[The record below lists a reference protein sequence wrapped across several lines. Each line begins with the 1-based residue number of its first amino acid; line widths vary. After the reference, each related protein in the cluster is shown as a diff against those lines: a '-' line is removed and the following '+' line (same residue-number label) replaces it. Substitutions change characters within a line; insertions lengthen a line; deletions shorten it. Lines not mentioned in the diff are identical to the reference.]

1 MNSIIQFNEIY
12 NGNAVDQTS
21 SSGVNHIDIQALKS
35 KRKLNAGLIAP
46 AQEKVVD
53 ELADEHKAEPIKSL
67 DEIMMISEYFISK
80 ERYRDNM
87 LFIVG
92 INFGLRVSD
101 LRLLRFCSIINDD
114 LTFKD
119 KFPVLEKKTKNTR
132 KVKKNRWITINDAV
146 IDAVTLYL
154 EHTDGVSLSDYMFKS
169 ESNHGSNINTP
180 IHRNSIDRILKEAV
194 DALGIQTKVST
205 HTLRK
210 TFGFHQMMMCNNDPR
225 KLLVLSKMFGHSST
239 AVTLE
244 YIGIT
249 GDEIADAYRN
259 LNLGSKGK
267 SYLDS
272 GIMETEQLV
281 G

>member
-1 MNSIIQFNEIY
+1 MSNIIQFNEATAS
-12 NGNAVDQTS
+12 NTAGAK
-21 SSGVNHIDIQALKS
+21 IDIDQLKT
-35 KRKLNAGLIAP
+35 KRKLSAGLIAP
-46 AQEKVVD
+46 AQEVVTD
-53 ELADEHKAEPIKSL
+53 DLAAEHKAEPIKSL
-67 DEIMMISEYFISK
+67 DDIMKISEYFISK
-80 ERYRDNM
+80 GRYRDNM

-101 LRLLRFCSIINDD
+101 LRLLRFCNIINDD

-146 IDAVTLYL
+146 IDAVTLCL
-154 EHTDGVSLSDYMFKS
+154 ENTDGVSLSDYMFKS
-169 ESNHGSNINTP
+169 ESNHGSNINQP
-180 IHRNSIDRILKEAV
+180 IHRNNIDMILKGAAK
-194 DALGIQTKVST
+194 DLGLDVKVST

-249 GDEIADAYRN
+249 SEEIADAYRN
-259 LNLGSKGK
+259 LNLGYKGK

-272 GIMETEQLV
+272 GIMEVDQLV

>member
-12 NGNAVDQTS
+12 KGNAVDQTS
-21 SSGVNHIDIQALKS
+21 SSGVNHIDIQTLKS

-67 DEIMMISEYFISK
+67 DEIMMISEYLISK

-146 IDAVTLYL
+146 IDAVTIYL

>member
-12 NGNAVDQTS
+12 KGNAVDQTS
-21 SSGVNHIDIQALKS
+21 SSGVNHIDIQTLKS

-67 DEIMMISEYFISK
+67 DEIMMISEYLISK

>member
-1 MNSIIQFNEIY
+1 MNNIIQFNTATGSKID
-12 NGNAVDQTS
+12 VDQ
-21 SSGVNHIDIQALKS
+21 LKT
-35 KRKLNAGLIAP
+35 KRKLSAGLIAP
-46 AQEKVVD
+46 AQEVVTD
-53 ELADEHKAEPIKSL
+53 DLAAEHKAEPIKSL
-67 DEIMMISEYFISK
+67 DDIMKISEYFISK
-80 ERYRDNM
+80 GRYRDNM

-101 LRLLRFCSIINDD
+101 LRLLRFCNIINDD

-154 EHTDGVSLSDYMFKS
+154 ENTDGVSLSDYMFKS
-169 ESNHGSNINTP
+169 ESNHGSNINQP
-180 IHRNSIDRILKEAV
+180 IHRNNIDNILKSAAK
-194 DALGIQTKVST
+194 DLGLDVKIST

-249 GDEIADAYRN
+249 GEEIADAYRN
-259 LNLGSKGK
+259 LNLGYKGK

-272 GIMETEQLV
+272 GIMEVDQLV

>member
-1 MNSIIQFNEIY
+1 MNTIIQFNEVYKEKTDTI
-12 NGNAVDQTS
+12 NVAT
-21 SSGVNHIDIQALKS
+21 LKT
-35 KRKLNAGLIAP
+35 KRKLNAGMIAP
-46 AQEKVVD
+46 AQENVTD
-53 ELADEHKAEPIKSL
+53 DLAADHKAEPIKSL
-67 DEIMMISEYFISK
+67 DDIMRISEYFISK
-80 ERYRDNM
+80 GRYRDNM

-101 LRLLRFCSIINDD
+101 LRLLRFCNIINDD
-114 LTFKD
+114 LTIKD

-146 IDAVTLYL
+146 IDAITLFL
-154 EHTDGVSLSDYMFKS
+154 ENTEGVSLSDYMFKS
-169 ESNHGSNINTP
+169 ESNNGNSINQP

-194 DALGIQTKVST
+194 DELGIQTKVST

-272 GIMETEQLV
+272 GIMETEQLI

>member
-1 MNSIIQFNEIY
+1 MGTVVQLADYS
-12 NGNAVDQTS
+12 QTK
-21 SSGVNHIDIQALKS
+21 IDISTLKAN
-35 KRKLNAGLIAP
+35 RKLRPDMIAP
-46 AQEKVVD
+46 AQEVFED
-53 ELADEHKAEPIKSL
+53 ELAAEHKAEPIKSL
-67 DEIMMISEYFISK
+67 DDIMRISDYLITNR
-80 ERYRDNM
+80 RYRDNM

-101 LRLLRFCSIINDD
+101 LRLLRFSNLINDD

-154 EHTDGVSLSDYMFKS
+154 ENTPGVSLSDYMFKS
-169 ESNHGSNINTP
+169 ESNNGSSENKP
-180 IHRNSIDRILKEAV
+180 IHRNSIDKMLKGVV
-194 DALGIQTKVST
+194 DELGINVKVST

-210 TFGFHQMMMCNNDPR
+210 TFGLHQMIMSHNDPR

-249 GDEIADAYRN
+249 ADEIEEAYLN
-259 LNLGSKGK
+259 LNLGSRGR

-272 GIMETEQLV
+272 GIMEVDQLV

>member
-1 MNSIIQFNEIY
+1 MSNIIQFNGATAS
-12 NGNAVDQTS
+12 NTTGS
-21 SSGVNHIDIQALKS
+21 HIDVAELKT
-35 KRKLNAGLIAP
+35 KRKLSAGLIAP
-46 AQEKVVD
+46 AQEVVTD
-53 ELADEHKAEPIKSL
+53 DLAAEHKAEPIKSL
-67 DEIMMISEYFISK
+67 DDIMKISEYFISRG
-80 ERYRDNM
+80 RYRDNM

-101 LRLLRFCSIINDD
+101 LRLLRFCNIINDD

-154 EHTDGVSLSDYMFKS
+154 ENTDGVSLSDYMFKS
-169 ESNHGSNINTP
+169 ESNHGSNINQP
-180 IHRNSIDRILKEAV
+180 IHRNNIDMILKGAAK
-194 DALGIQTKVST
+194 DLGLDVKVST

-249 GDEIADAYRN
+249 GEEIADAYRN
-259 LNLGSKGK
+259 LNLGYKGK

-272 GIMETEQLV
+272 GIMEVDQLV

>member
-1 MNSIIQFNEIY
+1 MNSIIQFNEVY
-12 NGNAVDQTS
+12 KGNAVDQTS

-194 DALGIQTKVST
+194 DVLGIQTKVST

>member
-1 MNSIIQFNEIY
+1 MEQIIQFKELCSNSPVFE
-12 NGNAVDQTS
+12 Q
-21 SSGVNHIDIQALKS
+21 DININVEQLKTN
-35 KRKLNAGLIAP
+35 RKLRANLIAP
-46 AQEKVVD
+46 AKEVIED
-53 ELADEHKAEPIKSL
+53 ELASEHKAEPIKSL
-67 DEIMMISEYFISK
+67 DEIMNMSGYFISNG
-80 ERYRDNM
+80 RFRDNM

-101 LRLLRFCSIINDD
+101 LRLLRFSNLINDD
-114 LTFKD
+114 LSFKD

-154 EHTDGVSLSDYMFKS
+154 ENTPGVSLSDYMFKS
-169 ESNHGSNINTP
+169 ESNNGCNVNQP
-180 IHRNSIDRILKEAV
+180 IHRASIDVILKDAAKAV
-194 DALGIQTKVST
+194 GIQSKVST

-210 TFGFHQMMMCNNDPR
+210 TFGFHQMMMCGNDPR

-259 LNLGSKGK
+259 LNLGSKGR

>member
-1 MNSIIQFNEIY
+1 MNTIIQLYEVY
-12 NGNAVDQTS
+12 KDADQTS
-21 SSGVNHIDIQALKS
+21 SSGANRIDIQTLKA
-35 KRKLNAGLIAP
+35 KRQLSAGLIAP

-53 ELADEHKAEPIKSL
+53 DLADEHKAEPIKSL
-67 DEIMMISEYFISK
+67 DDIMMISEYFISNG
-80 ERYRDNM
+80 RYRDNM

-101 LRLLRFCSIINDD
+101 LRLLRFCSIINEN

-119 KFPVLEKKTKNTR
+119 RFPVLEKKTKNTR

-194 DALGIQTKVST
+194 DTLGIQTKVST

>member
-12 NGNAVDQTS
+12 KGNAADQTS
-21 SSGVNHIDIQALKS
+21 SSGVNHIDIQTLKS

>member
-12 NGNAVDQTS
+12 KGNAVDQTS